1 MGSREEQTWVFVSLP
16 VETKELQNG
25 SRQRDI
31 AIVVTFAVSDVKEHA
46 VNVDVADLEV
56 ETFAEPQAA
65 GVEGGEEDSMARKL
79 DVIEQESDLR
89 LDTAA
94 AMLKGGASGPAITA
108 KQSGDSTRWKKFQD
122 PSTRRQMLDTMH
134 KVSPHVIIPFGPRAR
149 PAAVVTD
156 TTKRRKADSLMP
168 VKIDTAGR
176 QAKAVLKKTGDS
188 AALKPKD
195 KPVVQKDSSTNQAP

>member
-1 MGSREEQTWVFVSLP
+1 MHMALAICNGVTSILSCPIPIVFMV
-16 VETKELQNG
+16 
-25 SRQRDI
+25 
-31 AIVVTFAVSDVKEHA
+31 
-46 VNVDVADLEV
+46 
-56 ETFAEPQAA
+56 
-65 GVEGGEEDSMARKL
+65 
-79 DVIEQESDLR
+79 QE
-89 LDTAA
+89 
-94 AMLKGGASGPAITA
+94 
-108 KQSGDSTRWKKFQD
+108 FQD